1 MQGIDV
7 GLTRVLTSPS
17 LGHAVGLTSRTS
29 LDGASVRYI
38 PGNSKLHSCF
48 SSSYIRYF
56 LLTLIQLSHLRRVL
70 FVVYLAFLQ
79 LIEFLFHPSF
89 PRAAIPFHPLV
100 QLRKQLP
107 NICISNHQSSIPFTK
122 PVQRSVPTAFGSCAG
137 NWKKLE

>member
-1 MQGIDV
+1 LQGIDV

-48 SSSYIRYF
+48 SSAYIRYF
-56 LLTLIQLSHLRRVL
+56 LLSFIQLSHLHRVL

-79 LIEFLFHPSF
+79 LIEFLFHPFIFSSSCNTF
-89 PRAAIPFHPLV
+89 SPLSSVKKAASKYLHFKPSIFHPFH
-100 QLRKQLP
+100 QA
-107 NICISNHQSSIPFTK
+107 C
-122 PVQRSVPTAFGSCAG
+122 SVLCSYCFC
-137 NWKKLE
+137 